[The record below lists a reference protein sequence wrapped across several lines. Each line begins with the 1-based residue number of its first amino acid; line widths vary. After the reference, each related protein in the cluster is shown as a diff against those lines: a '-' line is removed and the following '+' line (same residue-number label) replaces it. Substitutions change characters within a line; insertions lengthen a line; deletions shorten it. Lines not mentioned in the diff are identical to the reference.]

1 MSSQGHAEVPV
12 NVTPG
17 MLNAHAGSQQQLETL
32 LRDQPGLEGSD
43 RMSTMLPVENDP
55 NLPPNIRQLTRWEYL
70 EEYIGYWKFDHVC
83 RVLGAFLLAFG
94 IASLNVFAPGALLMI
109 AVSARLIDLG
119 WWYNFIWSKFGTYR
133 TITLVD

>member
-1 MSSQGHAEVPV
+1 MSAHGSATPLKI
-12 NVTPG
+12 TPG
-17 MLNAHAGSQQQLETL
+17 MLNSNSGSQQQLETL
-32 LRDQPGLEGSD
+32 LRDQPNLEQGE
-43 RMSTMLPVENDP
+43 RMSTMLPMEINGD
-55 NLPPNIRQLTRWEYL
+55 LPPNIRQPTRWDYL
-70 EEYIGYWKFDHVC
+70 EEYIGYWKMDHVC

-119 WWYNFIWSKFGTYR
+119 WWNNFIWSKFGTYR

>member
-1 MSSQGHAEVPV
+1 MSAHGPAVPIK
-12 NVTPG
+12 VTPG
-17 MLNAHAGSQQQLETL
+17 MHNASVAAQQQLETIT
-32 LRDQPGLEGSD
+32 RDQPKLETGD
-43 RMSTMLPVENDP
+43 RMTTMLPMEVKPD
-55 NLPPNIRQLTRWEYL
+55 LPPNIRQLTRWDYL
-70 EEYIGYWKFDHVC
+70 EEYIGYWKLDHVC

-119 WWYNFIWSKFGTYR
+119 WWNNFIWSKYGHYR